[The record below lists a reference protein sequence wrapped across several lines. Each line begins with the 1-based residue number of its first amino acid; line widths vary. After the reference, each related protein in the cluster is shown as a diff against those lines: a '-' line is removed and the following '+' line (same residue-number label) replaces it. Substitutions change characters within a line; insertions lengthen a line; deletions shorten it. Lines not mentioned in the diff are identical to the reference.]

1 MRVGIFWAMEN
12 IGIPKRSQ
20 LQDISDAI
28 KKNKYD
34 DRDIKVECLLVL
46 DVRNSPEQMIKN

>member
-12 IGIPKRSQ
+12 IGIPKASQ

-28 KKNKYD
+28 RKKKLNM
-34 DRDIKVECLLVL
+34 
-46 DVRNSPEQMIKN
+46 MIEISK